1 MVRAGTINHPSHWKW
16 SGYNEIQRPKRK
28 NALIDY
34 EKLRKLFGFESFD
47 LFQSAHKKWI
57 DDSLGNHGA
66 NRESHWTESV
76 AIGSNIFVKKT
87 LSDLGA
93 QARGRRII
101 QTTETGDVFQIREE
115 SESYKPL
122 FGSEKCDIAP
132 KNTHDWM

>member
-1 MVRAGTINHPSHWKW
+1 MIRWETMGPIVKVIGLRALPS
-16 SGYNEIQRPKRK
+16 
-28 NALIDY
+28 
-34 EKLRKLFGFESFD
+34 
-47 LFQSAHKKWI
+47 
-57 DDSLGNHGA
+57 GA
-66 NRESHWTESV
+66 IYSY
-76 AIGSNIFVKKT
+76 KKT

-122 FGSEKCDIAP
+122 FGSKKYDIAP

>member
-1 MVRAGTINHPSHWKW
+1 LNPF
-16 SGYNEIQRPKRK
+16 
-28 NALIDY
+28 DY
-34 EKLRKLFGFESFD
+34 KKLREWVGFESFD

-57 DDSLGNHGA
+57 DDSLGNYGA

-76 AIGSNIFVKKT
+76 AIGSHIFVKKT

-122 FGSEKCDIAP
+122 FGSKKYDIAP